1 MKCYI
6 SCSFGEIVD
15 KVSILKIKSKKSTD
29 KTALKNIQLELDTIL
44 KETPLANE
52 EDSLFTDLYKINNK
66 LWVLE
71 DLIREKS
78 NKKEF
83 DDDYIRFAEDIHKT
97 NDKRYKVKR
106 QINDKYGSELKEEK
120 IYKKK
125 ETHPVPNQND
135 LQLLEKGKHN
145 FTLGNYSKSYTE
157 LHSLTE
163 KFKNYP
169 EFDNFYVEL
178 LFSYSNIISIFNY
191 PNEYAKKID
200 TLMGK
205 IDVLNIS
212 AQLTE
217 FCKQIYVTNQL
228 RCKKYSSV
236 FKYINRINN
245 VKGPNVSYDTMSF
258 FDSDSTGK
266 TLLIYEGGGLGDYF
280 MFSRFIPKLCNSYKD
295 NPIVFFVVD
304 SVSWIVRELF
314 AEFQNLTII
323 THSESYKMPTFH
335 HHCSLIYL
343 MKVFQIQYEN
353 LTFEPMMTNLT
364 EKKTI
369 YRLHYEDKQTYIFNW
384 KGNSKNSHEIHNRR
398 MELGFAIPLFRLKHI
413 HWVVITKNITPA
425 ERKILDIHGV
435 TFLGDMLDNGN
446 NCFEDSIGIIKNVKG
461 VISTDTSIIHLSAN
475 LGVPTTVLLTTGC
488 EWRWTNDQT
497 TNWYPDMTIV
507 RQEKQ
512 GDWKPVIENVI
523 ATLSE

>member
-29 KTALKNIQLELDTIL
+29 ETALKNIQLELDTIL

-97 NDKRYKVKR
+97 NDKRYNVKR

-178 LFSYSNIISIFNY
+178 LFSYNNIISIFNY
-191 PNEYAKKID
+191 PNEYATKID

-212 AQLTE
+212 AQLKE
-217 FCKQIYVTNQL
+217 FCKQMYVTNQL
-228 RCKKYSSV
+228 RCKKYSSI
-236 FKYINRINN
+236 FKYINTINYVN
-245 VKGPNVSYDTMSF
+245 GPNVSYDTMSF

-304 SVSWIVRELF
+304 SVSWIFRKLF
-314 AEFQNLTII
+314 AELKNLTII
-323 THSESYKMPTFH
+323 THSESYKMTTFH

-364 EKKTI
+364 EKKI
-369 YRLHYEDKQTYIFNW
+369 NHQLHYEDKQTYIFNW
-384 KGNSKNSHEIHNRR
+384 KGNSQNSHEIHNRR
-398 MELGFAIPLFRLKHI
+398 MELEFASPYF
-413 HWVVITKNITPA
+413 N
-425 ERKILDIHGV
+425 
-435 TFLGDMLDNGN
+435 
-446 NCFEDSIGIIKNVKG
+446 
-461 VISTDTSIIHLSAN
+461 
-475 LGVPTTVLLTTGC
+475 
-488 EWRWTNDQT
+488 
-497 TNWYPDMTIV
+497 
-507 RQEKQ
+507 
-512 GDWKPVIENVI
+512 
-523 ATLSE
+523 

>member
-29 KTALKNIQLELDTIL
+29 KTALKNIKLELDTIL

-52 EDSLFTDLYKINNK
+52 EDTLFTDLYKINNK

-78 NKKEF
+78 SKNEF
-83 DDDYIRFAEDIHKT
+83 DNDYIRFAEDIHKT
-97 NDKRYKVKR
+97 NDKRYKIKR
-106 QINDKYGSELKEEK
+106 QINENYGSELKEEK
-120 IYKKK
+120 IYKKE

-135 LQLLEKGKHN
+135 FQLLEKGKYDY
-145 FTLGNYSKSYTE
+145 TQGDYSKSYTT
-157 LHSLTE
+157 LQSLTE

-178 LFSYSNIISIFNY
+178 LFSYSNIITIFNY

-205 IDVLNIS
+205 IDDLNIS
-212 AQLTE
+212 AQLKE
-217 FCKQIYVTNQL
+217 FCKQIYVTNQM

-236 FKYINRINN
+236 FKYINRINKVN
-245 VKGPNVSYDTMSF
+245 GPNVSYNTMSF
-258 FDSDSTGK
+258 FNSAPTGK

-295 NPIVFFVVD
+295 NSIIFFVID
-304 SVSWIVRELF
+304 SVSWIFRELF

-323 THSESYKMPTFH
+323 THSESYKIPTFH

-364 EKKTI
+364 EKKI
-369 YRLHYEDKQTYIFNW
+369 NHQLHYEDKQTYIFNW
-384 KGNSKNSHEIHNRR
+384 KGNSQNSHEIHNRR
-398 MELGFAIPLFRLKHI
+398 MELEFAIPLFQLKHI
-413 HWVVITKNITPA
+413 HWVVITKNITPE
-425 ERKILDIHGV
+425 ERKILDIFRV
-435 TFLGDMLDNGN
+435 TFLGDILDNGK

-461 VISTDTSIIHLSAN
+461 VISTDTSIIHLAAN
-475 LGVPTTVLLTTGC
+475 LDVPTTVLLTTGC
-488 EWRWTNDQT
+488 EWRWTTDQT

-512 GDWKPVIENVI
+512 GDWKSVIENVI

>member
-29 KTALKNIQLELDTIL
+29 ETALKNIQLELDTIL
-44 KETPLANE
+44 KETPLAND

-97 NDKRYKVKR
+97 NDKRYNVKR

-178 LFSYSNIISIFNY
+178 LFSYNNIISIFNY
-191 PNEYAKKID
+191 PNEYATKID

-205 IDVLNIS
+205 INVLNIS
-212 AQLTE
+212 AQLKE
-217 FCKQIYVTNQL
+217 FCKKMYVTNQL
-228 RCKKYSSV
+228 RCKKYSSI
-236 FKYINRINN
+236 FKYINTINYIN
-245 VKGPNVSYDTMSF
+245 GPNVSYDTMSF

-304 SVSWIVRELF
+304 SVSWIFRKLF
-314 AEFQNLTII
+314 AELKNLTII
-323 THSESYKMPTFH
+323 THSESYKIPTFH

-364 EKKTI
+364 EKKI
-369 YRLHYEDKQTYIFNW
+369 NHQLHYEDKQTYIFNW
-384 KGNSKNSHEIHNRR
+384 KGNSQNSHEIHNRR
-398 MELGFAIPLFRLKHI
+398 MELEFASPYF
-413 HWVVITKNITPA
+413 N
-425 ERKILDIHGV
+425 
-435 TFLGDMLDNGN
+435 
-446 NCFEDSIGIIKNVKG
+446 
-461 VISTDTSIIHLSAN
+461 
-475 LGVPTTVLLTTGC
+475 
-488 EWRWTNDQT
+488 
-497 TNWYPDMTIV
+497 
-507 RQEKQ
+507 
-512 GDWKPVIENVI
+512 
-523 ATLSE
+523 